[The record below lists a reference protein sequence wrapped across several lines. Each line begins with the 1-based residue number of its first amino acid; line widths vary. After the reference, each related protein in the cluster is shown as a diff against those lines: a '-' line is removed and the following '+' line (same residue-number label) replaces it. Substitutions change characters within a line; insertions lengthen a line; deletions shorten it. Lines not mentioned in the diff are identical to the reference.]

1 MLFQKFKN
9 NGFNSIELKII
20 LPKTKYSQ
28 EEQLHG
34 EVHLLGGKLDQKI
47 NAIHLSFIRE
57 WKLEFYAVGTDIDFL
72 PGGSHPYSTA
82 RVSMQAEYEL
92 QENSGQDEIW
102 KIELATDITI
112 HAEQKVIY
120 PFEAK
125 LPKVRIEEG
134 RKEKWRLQAKA
145 DIPYGD
151 DVVTQQKI
159 KIVVPSKTDKQ

>member
-9 NGFNSIELKII
+9 NGFNSVKLKII

-47 NAIHLSFIRE
+47 NTIHLCFIRE
-57 WKLEFYAVGTDIDFL
+57 WKSEFYAVGTDLDL
-72 PGGSHPYSTA
+72 VPGGSLPYSTA

-92 QENSGQDEIW
+92 QEDSGQDEIW

-112 HAEQKVIY
+112 HAEQNVIY

-134 RKEKWRLQAKA
+134 FQEKWRLQAKA
-145 DIPYGD
+145 DIPYRN

-159 KIVVPSKTDKQ
+159 KIAVSSKTAKQ